1 MGGIA
6 ADDYQTTHQ
15 GSVHTL
21 RILTTDDNGEMTLT
35 TVSDQNKIYRILV
48 QRNTAKLGISDQ
60 FSFTTGPIAIAI
72 CTFGDNAIVDR
83 ILDGSGT
90 HESLG
95 LSPDQGR

>member
-48 QRNTAKLGISDQ
+48 QRNTAK
-60 FSFTTGPIAIAI
+60 
-72 CTFGDNAIVDR
+72 
-83 ILDGSGT
+83 
-90 HESLG
+90 
-95 LSPDQGR
+95 